1 MKASVWL
8 FGCAMA
14 VTAAAQTCDRACL
27 EGFVDQY
34 VDALIAHNPKVLP
47 LAKNLKNTE
56 NGQRLEPGDGFWRT
70 ASAKGNYKLFVAD
83 PAQGEVGFMGDMREA
98 NVPVTIALRLKI
110 ANRQISEIET
120 FVVRTGINNST
131 GAAEL
136 EKLGK
141 PRAPLVTAVPA
152 GERMSREDLIKTA
165 NMYFSGLEKNDGKG
179 VYPFADDCDRLEDG
193 QQTTNNP
200 NFATGPGFGSP
211 SATGGRGGRGAAP
224 APPPP
229 PPPDGINPAAM
240 SCKAAFETG
249 YYNFVRR
256 IRDRRFVA
264 VDVERGLVFSFAF
277 FDHPAGKYRTFKL
290 SDGKEITAGPNRPF
304 TFEIAELFKISGGKI
319 HQVEAVLDQVPYGM
333 ESGWSSWEEG
343 MSSKA
348 RTQ

>member
-1 MKASVWL
+1 MKPAILLFTLAS
-8 FGCAMA
+8 A
-14 VTAAAQTCDRACL
+14 AAAQTCGRTCL

-34 VDALIAHNPKVLP
+34 MDALVAHNPKALP
-47 LAKNLKNTE
+47 LAKDLKNTE

-70 ASAKGNYKLFVAD
+70 ASAKGAYKLFVAD
-83 PAQGEVGFMGDMREA
+83 PERGEVAFMGDMREA
-98 NVPVTIALRLKI
+98 NVPVTIAIRLKI
-110 ANRQISEIET
+110 AARQIAEIEM

-136 EKLGK
+136 EKLGQ
-141 PRAPLVTAVPA
+141 PRAPLVAAVPA
-152 GERMSREDLIKTA
+152 AERMSREDLIKTA

-179 VYPFADDCDRLEDG
+179 NYPFADDCDRLEDG

-200 NFATGPGFGSP
+200 NFTTGSGFGNP
-211 SATGGRGGRGAAP
+211 SAVGNRGRGAP
-224 APPPP
+224 KGTPPPP
-229 PPPDGINPAAM
+229 PPPPPIINPAAM

-264 VDVERGLVFSFAF
+264 VDVERGLVFAFAF

-290 SDGKEITAGPNRPF
+290 SSGKEITAGPNRPF
-304 TFEIAELFKISGGKI
+304 TFELAEIFKISGGQI
-319 HQVEAVLDQVPYGM
+319 HQVEALLDQAPYGM
-333 ESGWSSWEEG
+333 LSGWSSWEDG

-348 RTQ
+348 RSQ